1 MSEEGYK
8 IASSYFSSIF
18 GQVQLSGTTWKTS
31 GAPPFVSKPAML
43 DGMTLYPE
51 TIGYADNSKENPLG
65 DMENHIS
72 QMIDFGGGT
81 AGGFYHP
88 YLGMKY
94 LPELVN
100 QMERI
105 PGGEWLDLKKT
116 KQTVTSDSVR
126 IKTDGDGTIHVEN
139 KIHPITAFFNHHQQT
154 PLEKR
159 FGFSP
164 AWCYCLSS
172 CSPATSFIC
181 APH

>member
-1 MSEEGYK
+1 MEN
-8 IASSYFSSIF
+8 
-18 GQVQLSGTTWKTS
+18 L

-72 QMIDFGGGT
+72 QMIDFGGGV

-139 KIHPITAFFNHHQQT
+139 KIHPITVFQSPSADASGKSALDSLRRGVIVYHHVR
-154 PLEKR
+154 LLRSLFARHIKNESLR
-159 FGFSP
+159 REE
-164 AWCYCLSS
+164 ALSNILFLS
-172 CSPATSFIC
+172 
-181 APH
+181 H